1 MQLIKKVQKGD
12 KRAFD
17 LLVAKYQHKII
28 SLINGMVKNPSE
40 AQDIA
45 QDVFIKAYKAMPKFR
60 GDSQFYTWLY
70 RIAINTTKNYLS
82 SSKRRLYDNSL
93 DVDTVQVYEHSHRL
107 RDNASPDK
115 ILQQEQL
122 SQELKRVLKA
132 MPNDL
137 RTALTLREFHE
148 LNYEDIAEIMKCP
161 VGTVRSRISRA
172 REAFDEV
179 IGKALDYEQ

>member
-1 MQLIKKVQKGD
+1 M
-12 KRAFD
+12 
-17 LLVAKYQHKII
+17 
-28 SLINGMVKNPSE
+28 
-40 AQDIA
+40 
-45 QDVFIKAYKAMPKFR
+45 
-60 GDSQFYTWLY
+60 
-70 RIAINTTKNYLS
+70 
-82 SSKRRLYDNSL
+82 
-93 DVDTVQVYEHSHRL
+93 QVYEHSHRL